1 MLLTYNQL
9 TQLDKK
15 EKNKIHLVFTRLFNY
30 FGRMFEFKN
39 ALFHYYL
46 PFTYFLGQVIHFINL
61 TR

>member
-15 EKNKIHLVFTRLFNY
+15 EKIKIHLVFIRLFNF
-30 FGRMFEFKN
+30 FGWMFKFKN
-39 ALFHYYL
+39 VLFHYYL
-46 PFTYFLGQVIHFINL
+46 PFPYFLGQVIHFTNL